1 MAALKRELA
10 SNISRDEI
18 EEIAGWLANRVAEL
32 IENIFGNCIQSS
44 NIKVR
49 VSDEWPYV
57 VEVEAA
63 VKIKY
68 PSGDVDRE
76 LASILDRALAE
87 LALKIEAKGF
97 RFI

>member
-1 MAALKRELA
+1 MLKRELA
-10 SNISRDEI
+10 SKISRDEI
-18 EEIAGWLANRVAEL
+18 EEIANWLANRIAEL
-32 IENIFGNCIQSS
+32 IENSFGDGTQSS

-68 PSGDVDRE
+68 SSGDVDRE

-87 LALKIEAKGF
+87 LALKVEAKGF